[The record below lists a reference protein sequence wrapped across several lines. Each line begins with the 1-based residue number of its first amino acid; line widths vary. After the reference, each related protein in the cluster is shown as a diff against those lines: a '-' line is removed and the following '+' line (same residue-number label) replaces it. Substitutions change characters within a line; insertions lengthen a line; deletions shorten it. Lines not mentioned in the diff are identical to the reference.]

1 MRRIVLVMKRKPVA
15 QSLMERLEMEPGV
28 RYRFEFDSE
37 KAVAAAAEVD
47 ANVLLIEVP
56 ESDLYNVEYCLNLCS
71 QVRTQ
76 QANCKL
82 LLLCPEQNRESVLK
96 SIQAKA
102 TGKIDDFA
110 FYEASADYLIA
121 KLMSL

>member
-15 QSLMERLEMEPGV
+15 QSLMEQLELEPDV
-28 RYRFEFDSE
+28 RYHFEFDSE
-37 KAVAAAAEVD
+37 KAVATTAEAD
-47 ANVLLIEVP
+47 ANVVLIEVP
-56 ESDLYNVEYCLNLCS
+56 ESDFYDVEYCLDLCG
-71 QVRTQ
+71 QIRKQ
-76 QANCKL
+76 QENCKL

-102 TGKIDDFA
+102 TGRIDDFA